1 MVRLAQRQ
9 RPIRRVEYERMVDT
23 GLFKNERV
31 ELIRGTI
38 LRMSPQKPAHAVV
51 VQILNR
57 ILMPALVGR
66 ADVRVQLPFAAGDD
80 SMPEPDLAV
89 VAVSRF
95 GEPHPD
101 RAFLIVEVAE
111 SSLQDDRG
119 EKAEVYATAGVAQY
133 WVVNIPDRVIEVHSE
148 PSGRAYAIVTPHCA
162 GEKVAVAAF
171 PDVVVDVADLFDTRA

>member
-1 MVRLAQRQ
+1 
-9 RPIRRVEYERMVDT
+9 MVDA
-23 GLFKNERV
+23 GLFKDERV

-38 LRMSPQKPAHAVV
+38 LQMSPQKPAHAVV
-51 VQILNR
+51 VQILTR

-89 VAVSRF
+89 VAVAHF

-111 SSLQDDRG
+111 SSIEDDRI
-119 EKAEVYATAGVAQY
+119 EKTKIYAAARVPEY
-133 WVVNIPDRVIEVHSE
+133 WVVNIPDRVIEVRSE
-148 PSGRAYAIVTPHCA
+148 PSGRAYAIVTPHRA
-162 GEKVAVAAF
+162 GQKIAVAAF